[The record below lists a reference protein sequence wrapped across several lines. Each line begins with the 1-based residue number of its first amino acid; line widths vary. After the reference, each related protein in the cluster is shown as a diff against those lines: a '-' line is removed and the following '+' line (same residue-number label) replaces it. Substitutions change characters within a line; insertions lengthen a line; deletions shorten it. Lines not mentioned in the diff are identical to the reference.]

1 MTGKGNKADHN
12 AGTGLAAVN
21 SDRYR
26 RPRWNLGGL
35 AVALSLL
42 VLLAV
47 APMAAAATESDS
59 SRDGPR
65 FLADDPL
72 RKDPDDL
79 PVPAPESRDLSQ
91 LYDFIANTFF
101 LRPREGEAIPEAVN
115 VNTLDE
121 VPDSSWFTNRMSR
134 RRLSL
139 AELVRGPD
147 VAGPP
152 DDSAPW
158 TIIAAKTQGIT
169 PGFRIRD
176 ARGRVYFM
184 KFDPPGHPQLAT
196 SSEVVATAFF
206 HAFGY
211 HVPENYLV
219 FVRPE
224 LFQISP
230 EARLTDREGKER
242 RFTAGDLRRIFARV
256 HRLEDGTIPAVASLR
271 LPGRPLGPFEYYG
284 TRSDDANDIFP
295 HQHRRELRGLRLF
308 AAWLNHD
315 DSRSINSLDMYLG
328 EPGDGYV
335 RHHLIDFGSCMGSG
349 SVQVQSRRAGYEYII
364 EWGPILKAALS
375 LGLWDR
381 HWRKIPYPDIPSVG
395 RFEAEHFDPEAW
407 RPEYPNP
414 AFERMRPRDAFWAA
428 KIIARFSDEAV
439 RALVAKGR
447 WDDPRAE
454 EYLAA
459 TLIARR
465 DKILRRYLPAVAPV
479 DEIAV
484 DRAGNTATIR
494 FADLAV
500 RHGVL
505 APSAYRF
512 EWLVFDN
519 RSGTSEPLGVSG
531 ETTVPAPAGDIKVPL
546 PRSSSEFLRVRLV
559 RIATGHAADIYL
571 RHGELGYTVVG
582 VERFPAGRP

>member
-1 MTGKGNKADHN
+1 MEKTDHLADRN
-12 AGTGLAAVN
+12 ERGSTRGAPEAV
-21 SDRYR
+21 RR
-26 RPRWNLGGL
+26 RPWKSPAPLI
-35 AVALSLL
+35 SL
-42 VLLAV
+42 VLVGLLARLIGT
-47 APMAAAATESDS
+47 PAAASPVLE
-59 SRDGPR
+59 RPREGPR
-65 FLADDPL
+65 FFADDPL
-72 RKDPDDL
+72 TKDRDDL
-79 PVPAPESRDLSQ
+79 PVPLPEARDLSQ

-101 LRPREGEAIPEAVN
+101 LRPKAGEPIPEAVN
-115 VNTLDE
+115 VNTVDE
-121 VPDSSWFTNRMSR
+121 VPDSTWFTNRMGR
-134 RRLSL
+134 RKLSL
-139 AELVRGPD
+139 TELVRGPD
-147 VAGPP
+147 LAGPP

-176 ARGRVYFM
+176 PRGRVYFM

-224 LFQISP
+224 RFQISP
-230 EARLTDREGKER
+230 DARLTDREGKER
-242 RFTAGDLRRIFARV
+242 RFTEGDLRRIFERAY
-256 HRLEDGTIPAVASLR
+256 RLPDGTIPAVASLR

-284 TRSDDANDIFP
+284 TRSDDANDILP

-315 DSRSINSLDMYLG
+315 DSRSINSLDMYEG
-328 EPGDGYV
+328 EPGTGHV
-335 RHHLIDFGSCMGSG
+335 RHYLIDFGSCMGSG

-381 HWRKIPYPDIPSVG
+381 HWRKIPYPDMPSVG
-395 RFEAEHFDPEAW
+395 RFEARHFDPEAW

-414 AFERMRPRDAFWAA
+414 AFERMLPRDAFWAA
-428 KIIARFSDEAV
+428 KIIARFSDEAI

-447 WDDPRAE
+447 WADPAAE
-454 EYLAA
+454 EYLVA

-465 DKILRRYLPAVAPV
+465 DKILQRYLAAVAPV
-479 DEIAV
+479 DEIVVA
-484 DRAGNTATIR
+484 REGTPAGVR
-494 FADLAV
+494 FADLAA

-505 APSAYRF
+505 APSEYHF
-512 EWLVFDN
+512 EWFAFDN
-519 RSGTSEPLGVSG
+519 LEGTREPLGLSG
-531 ETTVPAPAGDIKVPL
+531 QTADGYVPL
-546 PRSSSEFLRVRLV
+546 PASNAEFLQLHLV
-559 RIATGHAADIYL
+559 REATAHQADIYL
-571 RHGELGYTVVG
+571 RRRSGGDYAIVG
-582 VERFPAGRP
+582 VERFPASE